1 MKQFRADVLKGLLST
16 PKYLYSKYLYDK
28 RGDELF
34 QKIMNCD
41 EYYLTNCE
49 LEIFKMQGKN
59 ILDSVLKNDEK
70 IDLIE
75 FGPGDATKSIY
86 LVDELVKRNAIST
99 YIPIDISENIIT
111 ILQSK
116 IQVRFPTLNVKGLCG
131 EFLEMLPV
139 QSQHRRLILFTGA
152 NIGNFVPDKAIDFLK
167 LLHKRMSEGD
177 CILIGA
183 DLRKDPNIILAAYN
197 DVEGISEEFALN
209 LLHRINRELEGN
221 FKVENFHH
229 YPAYDPGTG
238 GCKSYLIS
246 SADLEVNIAGNKITF
261 EKNEPLFIEISQ
273 KYSLKELDTM
283 AVKSGFKALSRF
295 LDSREYFTDVIW
307 QKGK

>member
-1 MKQFRADVLKGLLST
+1 MKDFRTNVIKGLKST
-16 PKYLYSKYLYDK
+16 PKHLHSKYLYDK

-34 QKIMNCD
+34 QKIMNCN

-111 ILQSK
+111 LLQSK
-116 IQVRFPTLNVKGLCG
+116 FQVRFPTLNVDGLCG

-152 NIGNFVPDKAIDFLK
+152 NIGNFNPGEAIEFLK
-167 LLHKRMSEGD
+167 LLNEKMSDGD
-177 CILIGA
+177 CLLIGA
-183 DLRKDPNIILAAYN
+183 DLRKDPKTILAAYN
-197 DVEGISEEFALN
+197 DAEGFSEEFALN
-209 LLHRINRELEGN
+209 LLHRINIELEGN
-221 FKVENFHH
+221 FNVENFYH
-229 YPAYDPGTG
+229 YPVYDPGTG

-246 SADLEVNIAGNKITF
+246 SEDQEVFVAENKFSF

-283 AVKSGFKALSRF
+283 ALKSGFKAISCF